1 MGFFD
6 LDGGSTVTGVTRKSS
21 RHTSKHISSSNR
33 DRDRDRERERGR
45 ERGQE
50 KRSRSRSRSRSGNRS
65 VHLTARSLFGLD
77 DEKSKRRQ
85 RSDDSSSRH
94 GSKST
99 AGFFSLPNVSSRS
112 IFSSFGRLGA
122 AAGGSSSSYY
132 RRSPRS
138 SFLQRS
144 YKKLKRLIRD
154 LIYYAKKHPLKV
166 FMLAIMP
173 LITGGALTAL
183 LARFG
188 LRLPQSLE
196 RMLGVGA
203 RAMSG
208 NSAGLVGEAMRM
220 AAVAGTGV
228 AGAAGA
234 SGAGGAARAM
244 ATRLERGGQGGNMQW
259 ERRSVQQRVFGDG
272 QSGRGG
278 RSESGSG
285 WGSSLA
291 GITKVFS

>member
-1 MGFFD
+1 MGFFGME
-6 LDGGSTVTGVTRKSS
+6 GGSTITGVTRKSS
-21 RHTSKHISSSNR
+21 RHTSKHISSSHRDRDR

-45 ERGQE
+45 ERGYE
-50 KRSRSRSRSRSGNRS
+50 KRSRSRSRSGNRS
-65 VHLTARSLFGLD
+65 VNITARSFFGL
-77 DEKSKRRQ
+77 DEKSKRHQ
-85 RSDDSSSRH
+85 RSESGSRH
-94 GSKST
+94 GGKST
-99 AGFFSLPNVSSRS
+99 TGFFSLPNVSSRS
-112 IFSSFGRLGA
+112 IFSSFGRLG
-122 AAGGSSSSYY
+122 GGSSSSSYY

-203 RAMSG
+203 SAMSG
-208 NSAGLVGEAMRM
+208 NSVGLVGEAMRM

-234 SGAGGAARAM
+234 SGAGGAARAV
-244 ATRLERGGQGGNMQW
+244 ATRLERGRSDNMQW
-259 ERRSVQQRVFGDG
+259 ERRSLQQNYFGVGDG
-272 QSGRGG
+272 RSG